1 MEHLGLREK
10 TLVVVLLERR
20 LHGGNQSILKRSE
33 HGQYVRILKK
43 ILDRGRE
50 GQPKLASLL

>member
-1 MEHLGLREK
+1 MGHLGLREK

-43 ILDRGRE
+43 SWIAKAKVSRN
-50 GQPKLASLL
+50 